1 MISSSISECIFN
13 WFALVPI
20 ARRQELL
27 LDTFTARKS
36 KALVGSQTPFA
47 IFVKKLQESLTRME
61 AFDVVTVTQGMDGTL
76 SSTHVAECRF
86 SLLCRRFEAKQFT
99 IAAGSATASTLGCF
113 RRI

>member
-1 MISSSISECIFN
+1 VTSEHYFERLLN

-36 KALVGSQTPFA
+36 KALAGSQTPFS

-61 AFDVVTVTQGMDGTL
+61 AFDVVTVTQGMDGEFYSVTSQPHSHR
-76 SSTHVAECRF
+76 SS
-86 SLLCRRFEAKQFT
+86 
-99 IAAGSATASTLGCF
+99 
-113 RRI
+113 

>member
-1 MISSSISECIFN
+1 MPRSYCWCLFN

-36 KALVGSQTPFA
+36 KGLAGSLTPFA

-61 AFDVVTVTQGMDGTL
+61 AFDVVTVTQGMDGAL
-76 SSTHVAECRF
+76 SSTYVQTHI
-86 SLLCRRFEAKQFT
+86 LMTCRRFEAEQFT
-99 IAAGSATASTLGCF
+99 ITSGSATTSTLGCF

>member
-1 MISSSISECIFN
+1 MSKSSFECVSN

-36 KALVGSQTPFA
+36 KALAGSQTPFA
-47 IFVKKLQESLTRME
+47 VFVKKLQESLTRME

-76 SSTHVAECRF
+76 PPLTEQTHILITLSQIR
-86 SLLCRRFEAKQFT
+86 SEAVHHH
-99 IAAGSATASTLGCF
+99 S
-113 RRI
+113 